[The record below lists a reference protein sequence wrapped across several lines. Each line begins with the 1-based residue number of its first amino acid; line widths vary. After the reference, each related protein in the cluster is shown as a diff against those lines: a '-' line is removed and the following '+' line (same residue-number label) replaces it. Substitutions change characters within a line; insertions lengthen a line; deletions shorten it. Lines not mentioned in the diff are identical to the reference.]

1 MSIKVYSPQD
11 IYDSYVYKVIE
22 DENLSDTINSYF
34 PNWLFKFNKLPTRV
48 KIKQHSNER
57 INKDCIEALKE
68 VWRDRRCTID
78 ELWYYSKICCVQI
91 VIRPY
96 LEMLVN

>member
-1 MSIKVYSPQD
+1 MVPIELVYISPHYLNIGIEKHVIEGVPVNVYS
-11 IYDSYVYKVIE
+11 
-22 DENLSDTINSYF
+22 LSKTIIDC
-34 PNWLFKFNKLPTRV
+34 FKFRNRRV
-48 KIKQHSNER
+48 GLDI
-57 INKDCIEALKE
+57 CIEALKE

-78 ELWYYSKICCVQI
+78 ELWYYSKICCVQT